1 MYSHMPARVYTSNAN
16 RKQLINVMPFFRLIR
31 RFASP
36 YKWLVALN
44 LLFNL
49 LSTILSLFSFAAII
63 PVLRI
68 LFGISQVDTTYVDL
82 STVSGLEQWL
92 NAAKGDLYYLLG
104 EQIAA
109 HGGGIMLAWLGLF
122 LAVMTGLKCLTAWL
136 ANYYMVPLRTGVLRD
151 LRRQLYDKVV
161 ALPLGYFTQE
171 RKGDILSRMTNDVNE
186 VEASIMSALDVLFKD
201 PIMITIYLLTLF
213 VISWQLTLFVLI
225 LLPIAG
231 LLIGRIGRNLK
242 RASKQGQE
250 QNADILSQME
260 ETLSG
265 LRVVKAFNA
274 EDKLRERFNR
284 LINATRQTFNRI
296 NRRYYLAHPVSEFLG
311 TCLIAVILW
320 FGGILILDGH
330 STIDAATFIYYL
342 IIFYSIINPAKDL
355 SRAGYSIRKGTA
367 SLERI
372 DKVLD
377 TRSNIIEEED
387 AQAITG
393 FGDAIRYEHV
403 SFAYDA
409 RRTVLQDINLTIRK
423 GQIVAL
429 VGQSGS
435 GKTTL
440 ADPLPRF
447 YDVAEGKILID
458 GTDVR
463 RLRIHDLRELM
474 GYVNQDAILFNDT
487 IYNNITFGVDTT
499 QPAPDGLSWP
509 EAVERAAR
517 IANAHEFIAA
527 LPDGYQ
533 TGIGDRG
540 SRLSGGQRQRISI
553 ARAVLKNPPIL
564 LLDEATSALDSESEK
579 LVQQALEQLMR
590 DRTTLVIAH
599 RLSTIRNADLICVL
613 HEGRIV
619 EQGTHDTLIKKGGY
633 YSRLVEMQDSPKN
646 NL

>member
-1 MYSHMPARVYTSNAN
+1 MTF
-16 RKQLINVMPFFRLIR
+16 IRLIR

-36 YKWLVALN
+36 YKWLVVLN

-49 LSTILSLFSFAAII
+49 LSTVLSLFSFAAII

-68 LFGISQVDTTYVDL
+68 LFGISQVDAIYVDL
-82 STVSGLEQWL
+82 STVTGLEQWL
-92 NAAKGDLYYLLG
+92 VAAKGNLYYLLG
-104 EQIAA
+104 EMIAE
-109 HGGGIMLAWLGLF
+109 HGGGVMLAWLGLF
-122 LAVMTGLKCLTAWL
+122 LAAMTGLKCLTAWL

-161 ALPLGYFTQE
+161 SLPLGYFTRE

-201 PIMITIYLLTLF
+201 PIMILVYLLTLF

-284 LINATRQTFNRI
+284 LIDATRLTFNRI

-320 FGGILILDGH
+320 FGGVLILGHH

-355 SRAGYSIRKGTA
+355 SRAGYSIRKGLA

-372 DKVLD
+372 DKILD
-377 TRSNIIEEED
+377 TRSNIVEDED
-387 AQAITG
+387 AREIKG
-393 FGDAIRYEHV
+393 FADSIRYEHV
-403 SFAYDA
+403 TFAYDA
-409 RRTVLQDINLTIRK
+409 RRNVLQDIDLTIRK
-423 GQIVAL
+423 GQVVAL

-440 ADPLPRF
+440 ADLLPRF
-447 YDVAEGKILID
+447 YDVSEGAIRID

-463 RLRIHDLRELM
+463 RLRLHDLRELM

-487 IYNNITFGVDTT
+487 IYNNITFGVDTSK
-499 QPAPDGLSWP
+499 PAPDGLSWQ
-509 EAVERAAR
+509 EAVVRAAR
-517 IANAHEFIAA
+517 IANAHEFISAM
-527 LPDGYQ
+527 PDGYQ
-533 TGIGDRG
+533 TCIGDRG

-553 ARAVLKNPPIL
+553 ARAVLKNPPVL
-564 LLDEATSALDSESEK
+564 LLDEATSALDTESEK
-579 LVQQALEQLMR
+579 LVQEALENLMH

-599 RLSTIRNADLICVL
+599 RLSTIRHANLICVL

-619 EQGTHDTLIKKGGY
+619 EQGRHDELIKKGGY
-633 YSRLVEMQDSPKN
+633 YSRLVAMQEN
-646 NL
+646 N

>member
-1 MYSHMPARVYTSNAN
+1 MSF
-16 RKQLINVMPFFRLIR
+16 LRLIR

-36 YKWLVALN
+36 YKWLVVLN
-44 LLFNL
+44 LLFNM
-49 LSTILSLFSFAAII
+49 LSTVLSLFSFAAII

-68 LFGISQVDTTYVDL
+68 LFGISQVDAAWVDL
-82 STVSGLEQWL
+82 SSVSGVEQWQT
-92 NAAKGDLYYLLG
+92 AAKGNLYYLLG
-104 EQIAA
+104 EQIAE
-109 HGGGIMLAWLGLF
+109 HGGAMVLAWVGLF

-136 ANYYMVPLRTGVLRD
+136 ANFYMVPLRTGVLRD

-161 ALPLGYFTQE
+161 SLPLGYFTQE

-201 PIMITIYLLTLF
+201 PIMILIYLLTLF

-225 LLPIAG
+225 LLPLAG

-242 RASKQGQE
+242 RASRQGQE

-274 EDKLRERFNR
+274 EDKLRQRFNR
-284 LINATRQTFNRI
+284 LIDATRQTFNRI

-311 TCLIAVILW
+311 TTLIAVILW
-320 FGGILILDGH
+320 FGGVLILGHH

-355 SRAGYSIRKGTA
+355 SRAGYSIRKGLA

-377 TRSNIIEEED
+377 TRSDIIEEPD
-387 AQAITG
+387 AKHIDSFA
-393 FGDAIRYEHV
+393 DSIRYEHV
-403 SFAYDA
+403 TFNYDA

-423 GQIVAL
+423 GQVVAL

-440 ADPLPRF
+440 ADLLPRF
-447 YDVAEGKILID
+447 YDVQEGHILID
-458 GTDVR
+458 GINVR
-463 RLRIHDLRELM
+463 RLRLHDLRELV

-487 IYNNITFGVDTT
+487 IYNNITFGVDTSL
-499 QPAPDGLSWP
+499 PAPDGMTWA

-517 IANAHEFIAA
+517 IANAHEFISAM
-527 LPDGYQ
+527 PDGYQ
-533 TGIGDRG
+533 TSIGDRG

-564 LLDEATSALDSESEK
+564 LLDEATSALDTESEQ

-599 RLSTIRNADLICVL
+599 RLSTIRHADLICVL
-613 HEGRIV
+613 HEGQIV
-619 EQGTHDTLIKKGGY
+619 EQGRHDQLMQLGGY
-633 YSRLVEMQDSPKN
+633 YRRLVEMQEMKE
-646 NL
+646 

>member
-1 MYSHMPARVYTSNAN
+1 MSF
-16 RKQLINVMPFFRLIR
+16 LRLIR

-36 YKWLVALN
+36 YKWLVVLN
-44 LLFNL
+44 LLFNM
-49 LSTILSLFSFAAII
+49 LSTVLSLFSFAAII

-68 LFGISQVDTTYVDL
+68 LFGISQVDAAWVDL
-82 STVSGLEQWL
+82 SSVSGVEQWQT
-92 NAAKGDLYYLLG
+92 AAKGNLYYLLG
-104 EQIAA
+104 EQIAE
-109 HGGGIMLAWLGLF
+109 HGGAMVLAWVGLF
-122 LAVMTGLKCLTAWL
+122 LAVMTGLKCLTAWF
-136 ANYYMVPLRTGVLRD
+136 ANFYMVPLRTGVLRD

-161 ALPLGYFTQE
+161 SLPLGYFTQE

-201 PIMITIYLLTLF
+201 PIMILIYLLTLF
-213 VISWQLTLFVLI
+213 VLSWQLTLFVLI
-225 LLPIAG
+225 LLPLAG

-242 RASKQGQE
+242 RASRQGQE

-274 EDKLRERFNR
+274 EDKLRQRFNR
-284 LINATRQTFNRI
+284 LIDATRQTFNRI

-311 TCLIAVILW
+311 TTLIAVILW
-320 FGGILILDGH
+320 FGGVLILGHH

-355 SRAGYSIRKGTA
+355 SRAGYSIRKGLA

-377 TRSNIIEEED
+377 TRSDIIEEPD
-387 AQAITG
+387 AQHIDSFA
-393 FGDAIRYEHV
+393 DSIRYEHV
-403 SFAYDA
+403 TFNYDA

-423 GQIVAL
+423 GQVVAL

-440 ADPLPRF
+440 ADLLPRF
-447 YDVAEGKILID
+447 YDVQEGHILID
-458 GTDVR
+458 GINVR
-463 RLRIHDLRELM
+463 RLRLHDLRELV

-487 IYNNITFGVDTT
+487 IYNNITFGVDTSL
-499 QPAPDGLSWP
+499 PAPDGMTWA

-517 IANAHEFIAA
+517 IANAHEFISAM
-527 LPDGYQ
+527 PDGYQ
-533 TGIGDRG
+533 TSIGDRG

-564 LLDEATSALDSESEK
+564 LLDEATSALDTESEQ

-599 RLSTIRNADLICVL
+599 RLSTIRHADLICVL
-613 HEGRIV
+613 HEGQIV
-619 EQGTHDTLIKKGGY
+619 EQGRHDQLMQLGGY
-633 YSRLVEMQDSPKN
+633 YRRLVEMQEMKE
-646 NL
+646 

>member
-1 MYSHMPARVYTSNAN
+1 
-16 RKQLINVMPFFRLIR
+16 MPFFRLIR

-161 ALPLGYFTQE
+161 TLPLGYFTQE

-440 ADPLPRF
+440 ADLLPRF

-527 LPDGYQ
+527 LPDSYQ

-646 NL
+646 NH

>member
-1 MYSHMPARVYTSNAN
+1 MTF
-16 RKQLINVMPFFRLIR
+16 IRLIR

-36 YKWLVALN
+36 YKWLVVLN

-49 LSTILSLFSFAAII
+49 LSTVLSLFSFAAII

-68 LFGISQVDTTYVDL
+68 LFGISQVDAIYVDL
-82 STVSGLEQWL
+82 STVTGLEQWL
-92 NAAKGDLYYLLG
+92 VAAKGNLYYLLG
-104 EQIAA
+104 EMIAE
-109 HGGGIMLAWLGLF
+109 HGGGVMLAWLGLF
-122 LAVMTGLKCLTAWL
+122 LAAMTGLKCLTAWL

-161 ALPLGYFTQE
+161 SLPLGYFTRE

-201 PIMITIYLLTLF
+201 PIMILVYLLTLF

-284 LINATRQTFNRI
+284 LIDATRLTFNRI

-320 FGGILILDGH
+320 FGGVLILGHH

-355 SRAGYSIRKGTA
+355 SRAGYSIRKGLA

-372 DKVLD
+372 DKILD
-377 TRSNIIEEED
+377 TRSNIVEDED
-387 AQAITG
+387 AREIKG
-393 FGDAIRYEHV
+393 FADSIRYEHV
-403 SFAYDA
+403 TFAYDA
-409 RRTVLQDINLTIRK
+409 RRNVLQDIDLTIHK
-423 GQIVAL
+423 GQVVAL

-440 ADPLPRF
+440 ADLLPRF
-447 YDVAEGKILID
+447 YDVSEGAIRID

-463 RLRIHDLRELM
+463 RLRLHDLRELM

-487 IYNNITFGVDTT
+487 IYNNITFGVDTSK
-499 QPAPDGLSWP
+499 PAPDGLSWQ
-509 EAVERAAR
+509 EAVVRAAR
-517 IANAHEFIAA
+517 IANAHEFISAM
-527 LPDGYQ
+527 PDGYQ
-533 TGIGDRG
+533 TCIGDRG

-553 ARAVLKNPPIL
+553 ARAVLKNPPVL
-564 LLDEATSALDSESEK
+564 LLDEATSALDTESEK
-579 LVQQALEQLMR
+579 LVQEALENLMH

-599 RLSTIRNADLICVL
+599 RLSTIRHADLICVL

-619 EQGTHDTLIKKGGY
+619 EQGRHDELMAQGGY
-633 YSRLVEMQDSPKN
+633 YSRLVEMQEMKE
-646 NL
+646 

>member
-1 MYSHMPARVYTSNAN
+1 MSF
-16 RKQLINVMPFFRLIR
+16 LRLIR

-36 YKWLVALN
+36 YKWLVVLN
-44 LLFNL
+44 LLFNM
-49 LSTILSLFSFAAII
+49 LSTVLSLFSFAAII

-68 LFGISQVDTTYVDL
+68 LFGISQVDAAWVDL
-82 STVSGLEQWL
+82 SSVSGVEQWL
-92 NAAKGDLYYLLG
+92 TAAKGNLYYLLG
-104 EQIAA
+104 EQIAE
-109 HGGGIMLAWLGLF
+109 HGGAMVLAWVGLF

-136 ANYYMVPLRTGVLRD
+136 ANFYMVPLRTGVLRD

-161 ALPLGYFTQE
+161 SLPLGYFTQE

-201 PIMITIYLLTLF
+201 PIMILIYLLTLF

-225 LLPIAG
+225 LLPLAG

-242 RASKQGQE
+242 RASRQGQE

-274 EDKLRERFNR
+274 EDKLRQRFNR
-284 LINATRQTFNRI
+284 LIDATRQTFNRI

-311 TCLIAVILW
+311 TTLIAVILW
-320 FGGILILDGH
+320 FGGVLILGHH

-355 SRAGYSIRKGTA
+355 SRAGYSIRKGLA

-377 TRSNIIEEED
+377 TRSDIIEEPD
-387 AQAITG
+387 AQHIDG
-393 FGDAIRYEHV
+393 FADSIRYEHV
-403 SFAYDA
+403 TFNYDA

-423 GQIVAL
+423 GQVVAL

-440 ADPLPRF
+440 ADLLPRF
-447 YDVAEGKILID
+447 YDVQEGHILID
-458 GTDVR
+458 GINVR
-463 RLRIHDLRELM
+463 RLRLHDLRELV

-487 IYNNITFGVDTT
+487 IYNNITFGVDTSL
-499 QPAPDGLSWP
+499 PAPDGMTWA

-517 IANAHEFIAA
+517 IANAHEFISAM
-527 LPDGYQ
+527 PDGYQ
-533 TGIGDRG
+533 TSIGDRG

-564 LLDEATSALDSESEK
+564 LLDEATSALDTESEQ

-599 RLSTIRNADLICVL
+599 RLSTIRHADLICVL
-613 HEGRIV
+613 HEGQIV
-619 EQGTHDTLIKKGGY
+619 EQGRHDQLMQLGGY
-633 YSRLVEMQDSPKN
+633 YRRLVEMQEMKE
-646 NL
+646 